1 MLDRKKDEESAKPA
15 PETAPDNDDPKST
28 AEPTYEP
35 TPATSKPPAPGLPG
49 MPGISRP
56 AGDGAVSCSENARLS
71 VGRDVE
77 MSGEI
82 ESCDL
87 LVVEGTVDATLQN
100 GREIQIGRS
109 GRFSGLVE
117 VEDADISG
125 EFSGKLVVRQRLTVR
140 AGGKIDGE
148 IFYDEIKVGP
158 ARGGRRA
165 RHRNRNAGRRERLP
179 QVGLSLGATH
189 CVWAGKS
196 RAMDPPA
203 DGGTGGSSPARG
215 LRGGPARDRL
225 AHHRRRPRA
234 LRGSLWQSP
243 RNRSRGRG
251 TSSGLQNGRA
261 GRRWRARH
269 GLTACRIFQVLPR
282 PVSRFSLCQSDNA
295 LPRKRW

>member
-1 MLDRKKDEESAKPA
+1 MLDRKKDEESVKPA
-15 PETAPDNDDPKST
+15 PETAPDNDDPRG
-28 AEPTYEP
+28 AVEPAYVP
-35 TPATSKPPAPGLPG
+35 TPATPKPPALGLSG
-49 MPGISRP
+49 MSAIPRP
-56 AGDGAVSCSENARLS
+56 AGDGTVSRSENTRLS
-71 VGRDVE
+71 VGKDVE

-82 ESCDL
+82 KSCDL

-109 GRFSGLVE
+109 GRFSGLTE

-140 AGGKIDGE
+140 ADGKIDGE
-148 IFYDEIKVGP
+148 IFLRRDRGRAGRRNLGP

-196 RAMDPPA
+196 WAMDPPA
-203 DGGTGGSSPARG
+203 NGGTGCSSPAHG

-251 TSSGLQNGRA
+251 TSSASKTAERDDGG
-261 GRRWRARH
+261 ARV
-269 GLTACRIFQVLPR
+269 A
-282 PVSRFSLCQSDNA
+282 A
-295 LPRKRW
+295 

>member
-28 AEPTYEP
+28 AQPTYVP

-56 AGDGAVSCSENARLS
+56 AGDGAVSRSENKRMT
-71 VGRDVE
+71 VGKDVE

-125 EFSGKLVVRQRLTVR
+125 EFSGKLVVRRRLTVR

-148 IFYDEIKVGP
+148 IFYGEIEIEPGGETSGRLTAGDGHATETAVP
-158 ARGGRRA
+158 VDARQA
-165 RHRNRNAGRRERLP
+165 EEHE
-179 QVGLSLGATH
+179 LGTDD
-189 CVWAGKS
+189 G
-196 RAMDPPA
+196 DGA
-203 DGGTGGSSPARG
+203 DG
-215 LRGGPARDRL
+215 
-225 AHHRRRPRA
+225 
-234 LRGSLWQSP
+234 
-243 RNRSRGRG
+243 
-251 TSSGLQNGRA
+251 
-261 GRRWRARH
+261 
-269 GLTACRIFQVLPR
+269 LTEPG
-282 PVSRFSLCQSDNA
+282 VSEA
-295 LPRKRW
+295 